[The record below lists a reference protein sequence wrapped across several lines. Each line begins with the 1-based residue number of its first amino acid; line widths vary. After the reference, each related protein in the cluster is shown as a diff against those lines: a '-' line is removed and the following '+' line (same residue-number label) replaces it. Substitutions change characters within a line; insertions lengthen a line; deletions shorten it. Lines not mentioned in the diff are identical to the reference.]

1 MTALPCNCLTPTVWH
16 PVAMIG
22 IPLSFQH
29 RVAKVALVFLALL
42 VKMGQQEIL
51 EIQSVHV
58 I

>member
-1 MTALPCNCLTPTVWH
+1 
-16 PVAMIG
+16 MIG
-22 IPLSFQH
+22 IPPSFQR